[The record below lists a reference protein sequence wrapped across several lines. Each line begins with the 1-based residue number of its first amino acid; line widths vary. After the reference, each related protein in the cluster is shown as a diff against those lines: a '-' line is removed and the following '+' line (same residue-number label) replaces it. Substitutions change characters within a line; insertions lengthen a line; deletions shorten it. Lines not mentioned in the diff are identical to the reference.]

1 MLQQEPLSLLLEE
14 ETDAQRGHSLCHGT
28 GALGFYCGLSVPF
41 VTTRQHC
48 LFLSLRSKQSGR
60 EASVGGLVIYCN
72 LGTRCW
78 GAGAPCG
85 GWWMLVILM
94 FCCCRHPIYKRTTL
108 TWRDQSGG
116 QSANVGD
123 NGEEG
128 VSREEVAVLNQ
139 AILKLLVYREL
150 HLLV

>member
-1 MLQQEPLSLLLEE
+1 MLGVLSSIATWEP
-14 ETDAQRGHSLCHGT
+14 
-28 GALGFYCGLSVPF
+28 
-41 VTTRQHC
+41 
-48 LFLSLRSKQSGR
+48 
-60 EASVGGLVIYCN
+60 
-72 LGTRCW
+72 

-123 NGEEG
+123 NGEEC
-128 VSREEVAVLNQ
+128 VFREEVAVLNQ